1 MKVRASRNVSP
12 LEVLAGITIFCL
24 VMAVLYSGYR
34 LGVRSWERGERAQ
47 AAVAKLR
54 LGGSLVRSHIAQ
66 AVSLIGGRGDAR
78 QVWFEGEA
86 KRLVFVTAMGAQ
98 FGSGGL
104 YEMTL
109 AIDERKEGAALVLSR
124 RLLRSGVGFGTPGFD
139 DQSRD
144 LIEPLESAEFSFFGA
159 AEAGGEASW
168 RTRWASRQRLPRL
181 VRLRMVSKLVGVWP
195 DIVIRLPAED
205 DRYRNAAA
213 LRARAPLNSP
223 DASIPW
229 QTPPP
234 AREYGS

>member
-1 MKVRASRNVSP
+1 MKTRASRNASP
-12 LEVLAGITIFCL
+12 LEVMAGITIFCL

-34 LGVRSWERGERAQ
+34 LGVRSWESGERAQ

-66 AVSLIGGRGDAR
+66 AVSLSGGLGDAR

-109 AIDERKEGAALVLSR
+109 VIDERKEGAALVLSR
-124 RLLRSGVGFGTPGFD
+124 RLLRSGVGFGIPGFD

-144 LIEPLESAEFSFFGA
+144 LIDQLESAEFTYFGA
-159 AEAGGEASW
+159 AEAGGDASW

-181 VRLRMVSKLVGVWP
+181 VRLRMVSKLIGVWP
-195 DIVIRLPAED
+195 EIVIRLPAED

-213 LRARAPLNSP
+213 LRAQAPLILP
-223 DASIPW
+223 GESIPW
-229 QTPPP
+229 QTPSPE
-234 AREYGS
+234 REYGS